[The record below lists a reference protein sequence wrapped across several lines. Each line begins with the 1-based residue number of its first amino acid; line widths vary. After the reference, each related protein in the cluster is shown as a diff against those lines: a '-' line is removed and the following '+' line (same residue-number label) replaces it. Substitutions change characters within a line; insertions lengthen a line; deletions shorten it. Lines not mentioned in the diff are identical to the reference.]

1 MSGRRQPGVAPP
13 RRRTAPA
20 CVLFVL
26 ALLGTQAVRSDPAGV
41 EAPARTMV
49 DGPRGPVDPVE
60 RTRREEKLRA
70 LEQTAGASA
79 DAHGRLQREISG
91 LRADQSR
98 LQAALVVA
106 AAAGR
111 AAEERA
117 RAAET
122 RLDDLV
128 AEETATRS
136 SLAARRDVLAEILA
150 VLQRMSRHPPP
161 PLLAGPAEIVSA
173 LRSAAL
179 LGAVAPALRDEAR
192 RLAADLERL
201 GRLRVSI
208 AADGVALEADYAVL
222 AAERDRIAGLV
233 SARQERLAAIETD
246 AGRERR
252 RGESLGAEARTLRD
266 LVDRME
272 ADAVRD
278 RRRAEQERAG
288 QDEMRQAEQRF
299 AAAASREPARLAP
312 RQPFAESRGALVR
325 PASGSVLRDFGAPDG
340 SGGAMRGVALATRP
354 RAFVTAPADA
364 TVVFAGPF
372 RAYGRLLILNAGG
385 GYYLLLAGMDRIDVE
400 VGQFVLGGEPIARMG
415 ESAAPSAAL
424 GVVEADGPV
433 LYVEL
438 RKDGGPIDPG
448 PWWAKS
454 QSERAR
460 G

>member
-1 MSGRRQPGVAPP
+1 MKGRRRP
-13 RRRTAPA
+13 RADLAFRHRPLA
-20 CVLFVL
+20 CALLVL
-26 ALLGTQAVRSDPAGV
+26 ALLGPQAARSEP
-41 EAPARTMV
+41 APAETV
-49 DGPRGPVDPVE
+49 PNATEEPRGSVDPLE
-60 RTRREEKLRA
+60 RTRREDRLRA
-70 LEQTAGASA
+70 LEQTARASA
-79 DAHGRLQREISG
+79 EVHGQLQREISG
-91 LRADQSR
+91 LRTNQSR
-98 LQAALVVA
+98 LQAALVAA

-111 AAEERA
+111 AAEDRA
-117 RAAET
+117 HAAET
-122 RLDDLV
+122 RLDALV
-128 AEETATRS
+128 AEETAVRS
-136 SLAARRDVLAEILA
+136 SLAARRGILAEILA
-150 VLQRMSRHPPP
+150 VLQRVSRHPPP
-161 PLLAGPAEIVSA
+161 PLLAGPADVVAA

-179 LGAVAPALRDEAR
+179 LGAVAPALQGEAR
-192 RLAADLERL
+192 QLVLDLERL
-201 GRLRVSI
+201 GGLRASI
-208 AADGVALEADYAVL
+208 AADRAVLDADYAAL

-233 SARQERLAAIETD
+233 TARQERLAAIETD

-252 RGESLGAEARTLRD
+252 RGESLGAEVRTLRD

-272 ADAVRD
+272 ADAIRD

-288 QDEMRQAEQRF
+288 QAEARQAEERF
-299 AAAASREPARLAP
+299 AAAALREPVRLAP
-312 RQPFAESRGALVR
+312 RQPFADSRGALVR

-340 SGGAMRGVALATRP
+340 SGGAMRGTALATRP

-372 RAYGRLLILNAGG
+372 RSYGRLLILNAGG
-385 GYYLLLAGMDRIDVE
+385 GYYLLLAGMDQIDVE